1 MLPQYT
7 TVAQAIAEVKDFSP
21 DGDFTFQDLRG
32 AERRYS
38 FVEIESDT
46 AARGAAL
53 QAMGLDKGDRVGLIV
68 IEPEDF
74 VLTFLAC
81 LRVGVVPVPLYPPM
95 SFASL
100 DAYTARSQK
109 VLDNS
114 GAKVLIASAKLQNV
128 LWAMVDHVPS
138 LLKLLPVEDLR
149 TAQGKPSYPTITPED
164 LAFLQY
170 TSGSTAD
177 PKGVMVTHGSLIA
190 NSRGII
196 HEGLQLVPGKDRGVS
211 WLPLYHDMGLIGFV
225 IAPICNAIN
234 VSFIPTLRF
243 IKRPS
248 VWLDTISRHR
258 GNATF
263 APNFAFALVGKR
275 VKKSQ
280 LAELDLSCLR
290 VVGCGAEP
298 IQPETMREFTELFSR
313 ECGMPETAIM
323 PAYGMAEAT
332 LAISL
337 KPACE
342 AMQTLLVDAERFSEH
357 GEAISPVDD
366 KPTTEWVAC
375 GVPFEGHEVCA
386 MADDGT
392 LLPDGVEGEL
402 CHKGPSVTAGYYKN
416 PEATAK
422 AYRDG
427 WLHTGDLG
435 FVKDRQVYI
444 TGRIKDLIIVNGRN
458 VHPQAV
464 EWAVAEVNKVRKG
477 NVVAFAVPSPAG
489 EQMVIALETR
499 LQETDEL
506 VAAVRSTVQ
515 KELSLTAKD
524 IICLKPGSLPKTSSG
539 KLQRRK
545 TRQMYLDGALAEN
558 SSRHAG
564 AQAARVTLAR
574 HVAASMWSRA
584 KATLRG

>member
-1 MLPQYT
+1 
-7 TVAQAIAEVKDFSP
+7 
-21 DGDFTFQDLRG
+21 
-32 AERRYS
+32 
-38 FVEIESDT
+38 
-46 AARGAAL
+46 
-53 QAMGLDKGDRVGLIV
+53 
-68 IEPEDF
+68 
-74 VLTFLAC
+74 
-81 LRVGVVPVPLYPPM
+81 M

-100 DAYTARSQK
+100 DAYAERSQK

-114 GAKVLIASAKLQNV
+114 GSKVLIASAKLQNV
-128 LWAMVDHVPS
+128 LWAMVDKVPS
-138 LLKLLPVEDLR
+138 LQKLLPVEALR
-149 TAQGKPSYPTITPED
+149 TAQGKPSYPTITPDD

-177 PKGVMVTHGSLIA
+177 PKGVMVTHGSLVA
-190 NSRGII
+190 NSKGII
-196 HEGLQLVPGKDRGVS
+196 HEGLQLVPGRDRGVS

-280 LAELDLSCLR
+280 LAEWDLSCLK

-298 IQPETMREFTELFSR
+298 IQPETMREFTELFHR
-313 ECGMPETAIM
+313 ECNMPETAIM

-337 KPACE
+337 KPAPE
-342 AMQTLLVDAERFSEH
+342 HMQTLVVDAERFSEH
-357 GEAISPVDD
+357 GEAVPPVDD
-366 KPTTEWVAC
+366 RPTTEWVAC
-375 GVPFEGHEVCA
+375 GTAFTGHEVRA
-386 MADDGT
+386 MADDGS
-392 LLPDGVEGEL
+392 LLADCVEGEI
-402 CHKGPSVTAGYYKN
+402 CHKGPSVTNGYYKN

-435 FVKDRQVYI
+435 FVKDGQVFI

-464 EWAVAEVNKVRKG
+464 EWAVAEVPKVRKG
-477 NVVAFAVPSPAG
+477 NVVAFAAPSKAG

-499 LQETDEL
+499 LEDTDEL
-506 VAAVRSTVQ
+506 VAAVKSIVQ
-515 KELSLTAKD
+515 KELSLAATD
-524 IICLKPGSLPKTSSG
+524 IVCLKPGSLPKTSSG

-545 TRQMYLDGALAEN
+545 TRQMYLDGALEAN
-558 SSRHAG
+558 SSRHSS
-564 AQAARVTLAR
+564 AQGNRATLAR
-574 HVAASMWSRA
+574 HVAASIWSRA
-584 KATLRG
+584 KATIRG